1 MIAQNNGLHTEIT
14 NSLVDIS
21 PLPQGS
27 LLAHRG
33 LSAQDMSDLVGLA
46 AAAYDDEKAPAGW
59 DTGFIAVL
67 QDYGLNSSEIK
78 QGHDGELYF
87 IHDNAAAIVAMSGD
101 RLAIS
106 LRGSDN
112 GADIPSNINL
122 LAGDADNYYRKFHD
136 LFDAVDR
143 YVTANH
149 ISSVLVTGHSL
160 GASAAELFM
169 AAHQSDIYTAVT
181 FGSPTGTI
189 SSVEN
194 DGRVLNIGLE
204 NDPLYALIGGRGA
217 NNAIENI
224 DVADSPRS
232 GVDWLTHIISGH
244 DLVPTHDI
252 GKYEQ
257 AINRILSSDYYDM
270 LNKDQTIIID
280 SMSDKVRGT
289 DFAGDKADV
298 VILGQYSHNNE
309 LSGTDGNDFLVGGAG
324 KDELKGKG
332 GNDILDG
339 GPGADKLHGGPGAD
353 VFVFRGHWGS
363 DLIVGYEPGIDHI
376 EFHGPGTDPLH
387 LNITYSG
394 GNAVVTDGG
403 LDQVTIL
410 GMAPGSLGATDFL
423 FT

>member
-1 MIAQNNGLHTEIT
+1 MTTQNSI
-14 NSLVDIS
+14 VDAPTTSSFVDAS

-46 AAAYDDEKAPAGW
+46 AAAYADEKAPAGW

-67 QDYGLNSSEIK
+67 QDYGLNASEIK
-78 QGHDGELYF
+78 KGHDGELYY

-112 GADIPSNINL
+112 GADIPSNLNL
-122 LAGDADNYYRKFHD
+122 LAGDADNYYREFRD
-136 LFDAVDR
+136 LFDAVER
-143 YVTANH
+143 YVAANQV
-149 ISSVLVTGHSL
+149 SSVLVTGHSL

-169 AAHQSDIYTAVT
+169 AAHKSDVYTAVT

-194 DGRVLNIGLE
+194 DERVLNIGLE

-232 GVDWLTHIISGH
+232 GIDWLTHIVSGH
-244 DLVPTHDI
+244 DLVPTHNID
-252 GKYEQ
+252 KYEQ
-257 AINRILSSDYYDM
+257 AINRILSSDYYDSF
-270 LNKDQTIIID
+270 NKNQTIIVD

-298 VILGQYSHNNE
+298 VILGQYSHDNE
-309 LSGTDGNDFLVGGAG
+309 LTGTNGNDFLVGGAD
-324 KDELKGKG
+324 KDVLKGKG

-339 GPGADKLHGGPGAD
+339 GPGPDKLHGGPGAD

-363 DLIVGYEPGIDHI
+363 DVIVGYEPSVDHI

-387 LNITYSG
+387 LNIAYVG

-403 LDQVTIL
+403 VDQVTIL